1 MPSFESFMFS
11 SLQHDVILVVN
22 SLLQSD
28 KENETFKFPRS
39 QFAILS
45 ETMVSEVGL

>member
-1 MPSFESFMFS
+1 MLSFESFMFS

-22 SLLQSD
+22 SLLQSNR
-28 KENETFKFPRS
+28 ENKTLKFPRS
-39 QFAILS
+39 QFVILS